1 MTDSVTEVCFSAKR
15 IKMLEGNLGGLNE
28 EKLFK
33 FDLEGP
39 ARFTTLLRK
48 SGYFRQQKLLP

>member
-1 MTDSVTEVCFSAKR
+1 MTDSLTEVCFSAKR
-15 IKMLEGNLGGLNE
+15 IKKLEGNLGELSE

-33 FDLEGP
+33 LDLEGP
-39 ARFTTLLRK
+39 ARFTTLRK

>member
-15 IKMLEGNLGGLNE
+15 VKKLEGNLGELSE

-33 FDLEGP
+33 LDLEGQ
-39 ARFTTLLRK
+39 ARFTTLTRK
-48 SGYFRQQKLLP
+48 RGYFRQQKLLP